1 MKLSHRI
8 AAITSG
14 IFLLLLVVFFI
25 DNELQYAAPNERDN
39 DLHGRQQHYMFHRR
53 FLNRDETSR
62 VSGEAQN
69 HPMNVM
75 PFPPNNKSK
84 NFTTSTT
91 EPPTTKEPR
100 DEFLDLHKYSILNPD
115 FRKYMEWPPYF
126 RLPKENPTLGDHL
139 NIPIT

>member
-8 AAITSG
+8 AVITTG
-14 IFLLLLVVFFI
+14 ILMLLLVVFFI
-25 DNELQYAAPNERDN
+25 DNELQYSAPNEGDN
-39 DLHGRQQHYMFHRR
+39 DLHGRQHYMFHRR
-53 FLNRDETSR
+53 FLNRDESSR

-75 PFPPNNKSK
+75 PPPPNKSK
-84 NFTTSTT
+84 NITTSTS
-91 EPPTTKEPR
+91 EAPTTKEPR
-100 DEFLDLHKYSILNPD
+100 DEFLDLHKYSTLNPD

-139 NIPIT
+139 KIKIT